1 MLISAKNEI
10 CDSKRTGCNESFF
23 LDLCFPLAFLFMASF
38 GTYSS
43 FFRMYDMMEL
53 WLAN

>member
-23 LDLCFPLAFLFMASF
+23 HSLCFPFASLFMAIQVLSP
-38 GTYSS
+38 TRL
-43 FFRMYDMMEL
+43 FF
-53 WLAN
+53 ACTK

>member
-23 LDLCFPLAFLFMASF
+23 LALCFPFASLFMASF
-38 GTYSS
+38 VTYSS
-43 FFRMYDMMEL
+43 FLRMYEMMEL

>member
-10 CDSKRTGCNESFF
+10 CDSKWTGCNEYFF
-23 LDLCFPLAFLFMASF
+23 LALCFPFASLFMASF
-38 GTYSS
+38 DAHSS
-43 FFRMYDMMEL
+43 FFRLYQMMEL

>member
-23 LDLCFPLAFLFMASF
+23 LALCFPFASLFMASF
-38 GTYSS
+38 DAHSS
-43 FFRMYDMMEL
+43 FFRLY
-53 WLAN
+53 